1 MQQLSYDGA
10 NPHPKTSIN
19 IVNAII
25 IQVRAH
31 PSERLRYCDK
41 ILPGEVTEYY
51 FDM

>member
-1 MQQLSYDGA
+1 MLNEEEKNTTIELLDD
-10 NPHPKTSIN
+10 
-19 IVNAII
+19 IVMILV
-25 IQVRAH
+25 QVRAH